1 MLMSSEHKLTN
12 KELRKIFWRSC
23 QLDASWNYERQ
34 QNLGYSY
41 AMLPAVKKIYSGDSK
56 KAKSALK
63 RGLDF
68 MAITPQISTLLMGI
82 NAAMDERNAENDEF
96 DESSI
101 AAVKTSLMGPLAGI
115 GDSLIAGTLRI
126 IATGIAIGFAQ
137 QGNLLGPLLFLLIYN
152 VPGFIIRFY
161 GLKYGYHYGA
171 YFITNAEKTGLM
183 DKITYAAS
191 IVGLTAIG
199 GMISQYIVFDVS
211 GVKIGTGKF
220 AQPLNT
226 YLDMIMPKL
235 IPLLIFLLIYWI
247 VGKKVKT
254 SALLIWT
261 VVVCIGGA
269 FIISLI

>member
-1 MLMSSEHKLTN
+1 
-12 KELRKIFWRSC
+12 
-23 QLDASWNYERQ
+23 
-34 QNLGYSY
+34 
-41 AMLPAVKKIYSGDSK
+41 
-56 KAKSALK
+56 
-63 RGLDF
+63 

-82 NAAMDERNAENDEF
+82 NAAMDERNAESDEF

-101 AAVKTSLMGPLAGI
+101 AAVKTFLMGPLAGI

-152 VPGFIIRFY
+152 VPGFIIRYY
-161 GLKYGYHYGA
+161 GLKYGYRYGA

-211 GVKIGTGKF
+211 KIKIGAWKF

>member
-1 MLMSSEHKLTN
+1 
-12 KELRKIFWRSC
+12 
-23 QLDASWNYERQ
+23 
-34 QNLGYSY
+34 
-41 AMLPAVKKIYSGDSK
+41 
-56 KAKSALK
+56 
-63 RGLDF
+63 
-68 MAITPQISTLLMGI
+68 
-82 NAAMDERNAENDEF
+82 
-96 DESSI
+96 
-101 AAVKTSLMGPLAGI
+101 MGPLAGI

-247 VGKKVKT
+247 VGKKVRT
-254 SALLIWT
+254 LALLIWT